1 MDKLFL
7 NKNHFTKMIE
17 STTREKNLSY
27 MEAIIDICEENDIEP
42 EDIAKYISGIIK
54 DKLEAEARSL
64 NFLPRLNTLPI

>member
-1 MDKLFL
+1 
-7 NKNHFTKMIE
+7 MIE
-17 STTREKNLSY
+17 RTARDKNLSY
-27 MEAIIDICEENDIEP
+27 IEAIIDICEENNLEP

>member
-1 MDKLFL
+1 
-7 NKNHFTKMIE
+7 MIE

-42 EDIAKYISGIIK
+42 EDIAKYISSIIK